1 MAKKPTKR
9 PDILTLLK
17 SRHAPGDED
26 GTVTTPEL
34 QAVMGCGYRL
44 AKKTAD
50 DLVAEGKLV
59 RDMIRRDSGW
69 GIVQPVKGY
78 RIVA

>member
-1 MAKKPTKR
+1 MAKKPAGR
-9 PDILTLLK
+9 PDIIALLK
-17 SRHAPGDED
+17 ARRAPGDED

-34 QAVMGCGYRL
+34 AIAIGCGYQV
-44 AKKTAD
+44 AKRTAAE
-50 DLVAEGKLV
+50 LVVAGKLV
-59 RDMIRRDSGW
+59 RAMVRRDAGW